1 MIQTRYSQ
9 NEARVMRSS
18 LDCLHQERDK
28 LRADLQES
36 NHRSSLL
43 AVEIDEQHARQEK
56 EGRDQV
62 QVTLLP

>member
-1 MIQTRYSQ
+1 
-9 NEARVMRSS
+9 MRGS